1 MATPT
6 ETGPEV
12 YIATMKKFLSDS
24 NAALEEPLNNLKNIK
39 IRRYLEDNL
48 EDLRNTILLYSKYL
62 ENDRQFKPV
71 HLGFT
76 TNIFETTSNYRFC
89 FWYIQRHTEVS
100 KVIKKLHVC
109 DEDIIQPE
117 EIIIYESL
125 VQEATHECFNLVDSK
140 W

>member
-48 EDLRNTILLYSKYL
+48 EDLRNTILLYSKCL
-62 ENDRQFKPV
+62 ENDR
-71 HLGFT
+71 
-76 TNIFETTSNYRFC
+76 
-89 FWYIQRHTEVS
+89 
-100 KVIKKLHVC
+100 
-109 DEDIIQPE
+109 
-117 EIIIYESL
+117 
-125 VQEATHECFNLVDSK
+125 
-140 W
+140 